1 MLPMAPLPDP
11 RALLQGQIAALAAA
25 AQHCPLP
32 QLVEGI
38 DAVRRTARGEGLADV
53 ALLASRLES
62 AIAVR
67 GRSAVILTYL
77 DAMAHALAAADMAN
91 GDRTA
96 ADPSD
101 NVWLA
106 SVAVRFA
113 N

>member
-11 RALLQGQIAALAAA
+11 RTLLQGQIAALAAA

-67 GRSAVILTYL
+67 GRSAVILSYL
-77 DAMAHALAAADMAN
+77 DAMAQALAA
-91 GDRTA
+91 GDATPRDSA
-96 ADPSD
+96 ATNSGD

-106 SVAVRFA
+106 SIAVRFA

>member
-1 MLPMAPLPDP
+1 MAPLPDP
-11 RALLQGQIAALAAA
+11 RGLMAGQIAALAAA
-25 AQHCPLP
+25 AQHCPLA

-38 DAVRRTARGEGLADV
+38 DAVRRTANAEGLADV

-62 AIAVR
+62 AIATR
-67 GRSAVILTYL
+67 GRSAVILSYL
-77 DAMAHALAAADMAN
+77 DAMAAALGASDN
-91 GDRTA
+91 RTA
-96 ADPSD
+96 ATGGD